1 MACLMTQLENAFR
14 LLKPNTTN
22 NEIVQAQ
29 KEAMGKISLLT
40 DERSP
45 YYGQQLYNFIGKK
58 LGLVDPYAQLKE
70 KYNQIAL
77 DLYPQIEKI
86 ARDASDPL
94 LTAMVLAI
102 LGNTIDFGT
111 THNIDVGAELTNFSL
126 DKLAINHYA
135 EFTKEIVTAKKIL
148 VLGDNAGEIVFDKAM
163 IQLLKQRFTKKQFIY
178 AVRGGPAINDSTM
191 QDAKFV
197 RMLDLCP
204 VVEGAAAPGIL
215 LEESSPAFLDAFHS
229 ADLIISKGQGNFES
243 VEDIPTPNAP
253 VYFLLKA
260 KCDLIAKTFQV
271 PFGSLLFYRR
281 PSDITIPLMN

>member
-14 LLKPNTTN
+14 LLRPQATN
-22 NEIVQAQ
+22 LEIVQAQ
-29 KEAMGKISLLT
+29 KEVMGKISLLN

-58 LGLVDPYAQLKE
+58 LGISDPYAELKA

-86 ARDASDPL
+86 AQNASDPL
-94 LTAMVLAI
+94 LAAMALAI

-111 THNIDVGAELTNFSL
+111 NHKIDVGAELRSFSL
-126 DKLAINHYA
+126 SKLAINHYS
-135 EFTKEIVTAKKIL
+135 EFSKEIITAQKIL

-163 IQLLKQRFTKKQFIY
+163 IQLLRQRFPKKQFIY
-178 AVRGGPAINDSTM
+178 AVRGGPAINDSTID
-191 QDAKFV
+191 DAKFV
-197 RMLDLCP
+197 KITELCP
-204 VVEGAAAPGIL
+204 VVEGAAAPGVL

-243 VEDIPTPNAP
+243 VEEIPTPNAP

-260 KCDLIAKTFQV
+260 KCDLIAQIFQV

-281 PSDITIPLMN
+281 PK